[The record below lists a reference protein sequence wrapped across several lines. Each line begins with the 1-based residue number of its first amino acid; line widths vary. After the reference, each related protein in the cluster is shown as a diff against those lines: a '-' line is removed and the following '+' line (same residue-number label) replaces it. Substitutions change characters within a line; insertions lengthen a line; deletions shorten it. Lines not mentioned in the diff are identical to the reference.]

1 MIPSGFGNADKQLV
15 WEYTEAVM
23 FGKQLSLFWLI
34 FCFNLFVSSKNEL
47 TLVVSMMMS
56 DSFWSSLL
64 LQISQSCNNSISNLQ
79 CMYYLQHV
87 SIYRAPFITVT
98 NDISHLVAPRK
109 LLGGISGAVVIHP
122 PRNLAKSPLPLG
134 HVQTG
139 IHLRFGFKRAQLL
152 IQDIMSIKYW
162 LSQFCVNKK
171 DIWKYHRN
179 FYSIRDAHYH
189 KAPYFENICST
200 LEPEIICNIDAS

>member
-1 MIPSGFGNADKQLV
+1 
-15 WEYTEAVM
+15 M
-23 FGKQLSLFWLI
+23 FGKQLSLCWLI
-34 FCFNLFVSSKNEL
+34 LCFNLFVSSKNEL

-56 DSFWSSLL
+56 DSFWSSLP
-64 LQISQSCNNSISNLQ
+64 LQISQSNLQ

-87 SIYRAPFITVT
+87 SIYRAPFSTVT
-98 NDISHLVAPRK
+98 KDISHLVATGK

-139 IHLRFGFKRAQLL
+139 IHFRFGFKRAQLL
-152 IQDIMSIKYW
+152 IHDIMSIKYW

-171 DIWKYHRN
+171 DIWKYQRN

-189 KAPYFENICST
+189 KFPYFENICST